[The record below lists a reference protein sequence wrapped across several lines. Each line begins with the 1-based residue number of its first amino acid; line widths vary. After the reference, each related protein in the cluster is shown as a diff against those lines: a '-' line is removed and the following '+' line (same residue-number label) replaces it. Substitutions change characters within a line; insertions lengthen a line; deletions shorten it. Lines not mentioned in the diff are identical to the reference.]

1 MLEMHCVMASVRCG
15 HVEAGRVNFCTV
27 GGGKKTVMAS
37 LTVLTRLEHI
47 FYQ

>member
-1 MLEMHCVMASVRCG
+1 MLEMHCVMASVRFG
-15 HVEAGRVNFCTV
+15 HVEAGRVNFLH
-27 GGGKKTVMAS
+27 GRGEKTVMAS